1 MKAIK
6 LILNIF
12 KRKQYEIYLFEG
24 NQIMVSRDVAR
35 MQKEG
40 WELAG
45 EITTSFSGNNMPRML
60 VPLKRLIK

>member
-1 MKAIK
+1 M
-6 LILNIF
+6 NIFKRMF